1 MSLLLKIAA
10 ITKPK
15 LAPMENKDAHIK
27 IVMAAPYTRPANS
40 DDISMPTNH
49 GGAEPPLPK
58 NRCGSLAAFLFG
70 RAQTPPPLPPSQSIG
85 QKR

>member
-15 LAPMENKDAHIK
+15 LAPLENKDAHIK
-27 IVMAAPYTRPANS
+27 IVMAAPYTRPARS
-40 DDISMPTNH
+40 DDISMPTSH

-58 NRCGSLAAFLFG
+58 NRCRSLAAFLSG
-70 RAQTPPPLPPSQSIG
+70 KARTPPPLPPSQPMG
-85 QKR
+85 EKR